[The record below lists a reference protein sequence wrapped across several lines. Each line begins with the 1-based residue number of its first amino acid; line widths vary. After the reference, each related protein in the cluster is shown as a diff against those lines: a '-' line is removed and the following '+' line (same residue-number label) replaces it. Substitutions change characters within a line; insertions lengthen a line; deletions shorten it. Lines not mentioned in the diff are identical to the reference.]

1 MKTRNSS
8 VSLIPPLSLSLFL
21 SFSLS
26 YREKVNR
33 TTKMIFFPSFGFIS
47 LLSFSAIPF
56 ASRQLK
62 DHEKN
67 YSPFLLETAAVIWG
81 MDVQGKH

>member
-1 MKTRNSS
+1 
-8 VSLIPPLSLSLFL
+8 
-21 SFSLS
+21 
-26 YREKVNR
+26 
-33 TTKMIFFPSFGFIS
+33 MIFFPSFGFIS